1 MEPYKIQIIETI
13 IVILGYIITHYI
25 TKIFINNSL
34 KQTHLQ
40 RGRRKM
46 IIKAVHLLSF
56 LTATVL
62 LSAIWGLKQNE
73 IAVFVGTILTAL
85 GIAFFAQWSLLSN
98 VTSSLL
104 LFFNHPIK
112 IGDTIKVLDKDYP
125 FEGEVTDLTYFF
137 IHLKTN
143 NGETITIPNSL
154 LLQKSVSVIEK
165 NSDTK
170 TKNQ

>member
-1 MEPYKIQIIETI
+1 MELYKIQIIETI
-13 IVILGYIITHYI
+13 AVIVGYIVTHYI
-25 TKIFINNSL
+25 TTIFLNNSL

-46 IIKAVHLLSF
+46 IIKAVHLFSF
-56 LTATVL
+56 ITATVL

-98 VTSSLL
+98 ITSSVL
-104 LFFNHPIK
+104 LFFNHPVK

-125 FEGEVTDLTYFF
+125 SEGKVTDLTYFF
-137 IHLKTN
+137 VHLKTED
-143 NGETITIPNSL
+143 GEIITIPNSL

-165 NSDTK
+165 KK
-170 TKNQ
+170 TSKPKT